1 MFTLVKNQAFL
12 GEFYLLADR
21 LFCLVLPLLTNLLN
35 PLCFLLDIREKKSL
49 FICPYL
55 VWDDVPHSKPVLPHW
70 AQPWKLGAKWF
81 LSFLFVCFFSL
92 GVQLRQLSV
101 INKARVWSSST
112 FSSSTHPS
120 PLFLSTWL
128 KLVTKFG
135 LDSLPLGPAAKV
147 LWMLSSSLY
156 LRPKH

>member
-1 MFTLVKNQAFL
+1 MFTLVKNQAFF

-35 PLCFLLDIREKKSL
+35 PLCFLWDTREKNPFSFVHIWCEMMCLTQSQFYLTELSHESL
-49 FICPYL
+49 
-55 VWDDVPHSKPVLPHW
+55 VPS
-70 AQPWKLGAKWF
+70 GF
-81 LSFLFVCFFSL
+81 CFFLFVCFFSL